1 MIKVINARRTAN
13 MNPPFLYSSWLE
25 YWEKKTGN
33 HAVYCACCG
42 CTKRA
47 EHGAHVRKY
56 ESFDDTVYIVPLC
69 AECNNPNNVTPFYV
83 DCILCKAV

>member
-1 MIKVINARRTAN
+1 MFKVINARRTAN

-47 EHGAHVRKY
+47 EHGAHVR
-56 ESFDDTVYIVPLC
+56 F
-69 AECNNPNNVTPFYV
+69 
-83 DCILCKAV
+83 